1 MPQRIAVLGAGGV
14 MGTLVRARLE
24 DAGQQ
29 VVPVSRADGV
39 DVLDAEALRQALEGV
54 DVVVDCLNRP
64 SLTAGPAVRFFRA
77 AAENVVA
84 ALGDET
90 TRDGAPP
97 RIVCVSIVNCW
108 EPRVNRWLGYYQA
121 KSIQEQVYRDA
132 PSAAGRVSIVRT
144 TQWYELLPAFLE
156 QMRLGPVAV
165 VPGMV
170 SRPLAAAEAADVV
183 AEQALSTAPP
193 ATVEVCGPEQIDL
206 ARAASR
212 VNAGTRQ
219 AARVLRVPM
228 GRTPLGDGSLIP
240 TAPDVVA
247 TTTFEQWLAE
257 QPVS

>member
-1 MPQRIAVLGAGGV
+1 
-14 MGTLVRARLE
+14 MGSLVRSRLE

-29 VVPVSRADGV
+29 VVPISRADGV
-39 DVLDAEALRQALEGV
+39 DVLDAEALRRALDEV

-77 AAENVVA
+77 AAANVVG

-90 TRDGAPP
+90 TRRGALP

-144 TQWYELLPAFLE
+144 TQWYELLPTFLE
-156 QMRLGPVAV
+156 QIRVGPLAV
-165 VPGMV
+165 VPAMV
-170 SRPLAAAEAADVV
+170 SRPLAAGEAADVV
-183 AEQALSTAPP
+183 VEQALRAAPKP
-193 ATVEVCGPEQIDL
+193 TVEVCGPERLDL
-206 ARAASR
+206 ARAAAR
-212 VNAGTRQ
+212 VNTSSRQ
-219 AARVLRVPM
+219 AGRVLRVPM

-247 TTTFEQWLAE
+247 TTTFEQWLAGR
-257 QPVS
+257 QVG